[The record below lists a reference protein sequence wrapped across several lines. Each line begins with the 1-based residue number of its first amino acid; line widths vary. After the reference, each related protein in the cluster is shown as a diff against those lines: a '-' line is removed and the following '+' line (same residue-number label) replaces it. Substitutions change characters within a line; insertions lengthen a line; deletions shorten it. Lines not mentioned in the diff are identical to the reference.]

1 MPATITNVS
10 QSGPSRQKGDW
21 VELVNEILDET
32 IEQKE
37 DGTYAPTGASVTVT
51 ADSLAER
58 DGLRSAIS
66 QAFGRCGLGVRSH
79 LVGGRESLTVEVWA
93 SEKRARVAR
102 NVPAVAANE
111 SDTDE
116 L

>member
-1 MPATITNVS
+1 MPATITNVN
-10 QSGPSRQKGDW
+10 QNGPSRQKGNW
-21 VELVNEILDET
+21 AELVNEILDET
-32 IEQKE
+32 IDHRA
-37 DGTYAPTGASVTVT
+37 DGTYAPTGTSVTLT

-79 LVGGRESLTVEVWA
+79 LVGGRESLTFEVWA

-111 SDTDE
+111 SATD
-116 L
+116 